1 MPPMPR
7 LTSSQSILGLIGWL
21 SLSFLA
27 AAIGGYASANA
38 GTFYQQLARPGWAP
52 PGWLFAPVWTA
63 LYLMMGLAAWL
74 VWKQRGLRAARGALT
89 LFVTQLA
96 ANALWTWLFFAW
108 QCGGLAFVEILL
120 LWALI
125 LGTLIVFWRIRPLAG
140 ALLLPYLAWV
150 TFAAALNL
158 ALWQINPDVLG

>member
-1 MPPMPR
+1 MR
-7 LTSSQSILGLIGWL
+7 VKIQKFFGLLAWL
-21 SLSFLA
+21 SLTFAA

-38 GTFYQQLARPGWAP
+38 GAFYQQLARPGWAP

-74 VWKQRGLRAARGALT
+74 VWKQRGLRATRGALT
-89 LFVTQLA
+89 LFVIQLT

-108 QCGGLAFVEILL
+108 QRGALAFMEIMV

-125 LGTLIVFWRIRPLAG
+125 IGTTIAFWRIRPLAG
-140 ALLLPYLAWV
+140 ALMLPYFAWV
-150 TFAAALNL
+150 TFAAALNY
-158 ALWQINPDVLG
+158 AVWQLNPSLLG